1 MAKKKEK
8 REVDQGSHGDAQ
20 KKKNYRSGELF
31 GGTEAIG
38 RILFFSIIQA
48 AQEQIIRLMM
58 LMILMMMMMM
68 MMMMMI
74 RKVKTRLQIWMSP
87 LLPLEVSNKLST
99 PIKRK

>member
-1 MAKKKEK
+1 MEMHRRK
-8 REVDQGSHGDAQ
+8 RTTGRGSSLVGQ
-20 KKKNYRSGELF
+20 RLLGEYCFLVF
-31 GGTEAIG
+31 
-38 RILFFSIIQA
+38 IQA

-58 LMILMMMMMM
+58 LMILMMIVVVVVVA
-68 MMMMMI
+68 MMMMI